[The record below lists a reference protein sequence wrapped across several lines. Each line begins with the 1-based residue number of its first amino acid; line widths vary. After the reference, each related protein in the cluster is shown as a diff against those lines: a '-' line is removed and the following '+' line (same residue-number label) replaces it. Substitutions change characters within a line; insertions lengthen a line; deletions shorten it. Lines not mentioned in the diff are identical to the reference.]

1 MSTPQSRGRDVATLV
16 ALIGVIGVIGLVFGL
31 VAMVLGSGF
40 LLVVFLLVGMVGVAA
55 LQYVIWGW
63 KLDRDRIH
71 DDEEIK
77 NNE

>member
-1 MSTPQSRGRDVATLV
+1 MSTPNSGGRDVATLV
-16 ALIGVIGVIGLVFGL
+16 ALFGVIGSVGLVTGL

-63 KLDRDRIH
+63 KLDRDRIQ
-71 DDEEIK
+71 DDNVN